1 MTMLTLYR
9 TSKIGD
15 CLAEALDEM
24 ITQDKIPGDLG
35 MKVMAEFD
43 SAIYKALEK
52 DVTTKTLF
60 KGHLDSYRYCDQVWT
75 MVMSDTNFR
84 METTGP
90 GGSSRSSEVKADKI
104 KLVCVDERL
113 WQQQPQQ

>member
-35 MKVMAEFD
+35 MKVMAEV
-43 SAIYKALEK
+43 S
-52 DVTTKTLF
+52 
-60 KGHLDSYRYCDQVWT
+60 
-75 MVMSDTNFR
+75 
-84 METTGP
+84 
-90 GGSSRSSEVKADKI
+90 SSRSSHNRICPELEPD
-104 KLVCVDERL
+104 LS
-113 WQQQPQQ
+113 